1 MVGIL
6 PPIPLLC
13 RLKIVMS
20 STEFL
25 LPNALVR
32 DAAGRATDRFL
43 MAQSRDWDE
52 VQALIRQVYAPYKF
66 KVEPSAAPSTK
77 VHAAQI
83 GTFTLSR
90 LTFGAQLYARVD
102 QATEGKGIALT
113 VLKGHARY
121 SSRSTGD
128 VERRAGESFVVDT
141 SSANVDALVS
151 ADADSLNLVFSH
163 QHMADM
169 YERWYGLPADPTMW
183 QTAFKLDSGNDL
195 LPLIDYAARCA
206 MEKNEQ
212 VAHGLLGRHLE
223 ELIGMHLL
231 SAWRQH
237 TNARTLNDSAAPG
250 YLRLA
255 EDYIMAHLREVPTRE
270 DVARAAGVSV
280 RALTNAFVKMRGQSP
295 MAFQREMRL
304 RGVREEL
311 RQAKGERSV
320 TDIAFGWGFQHSSQ
334 FAKLYW
340 QRFNELPSQTA
351 RRANR

>member
-1 MVGIL
+1 MH
-6 PPIPLLC
+6 
-13 RLKIVMS
+13 

-43 MAQSRDWDE
+43 MAHSRNWDE
-52 VQALIRQVYAPYKF
+52 VQSLIRQLYTPYKF
-66 KVEPSAAPSTK
+66 QVWPSTAPSTT

-83 GTFTLSR
+83 GSFTLSR
-90 LTFGAQLYARVD
+90 LKFGAQLQARVD
-102 QATEGKGIALT
+102 QTTEGKGMALT

-121 SSRSTGD
+121 SSRATGD
-128 VERRAGESFVVDT
+128 VERRAGDSFVVDT
-141 SSANVDALVS
+141 SSANVDAFVS
-151 ADADSLNLVFSH
+151 DDADSLNLVFSH
-163 QHMADM
+163 QHMSDM
-169 YERWYGLPADPTMW
+169 YERWYGMPADPTMW
-183 QTAFKLDSGNDL
+183 QTAFKLDSGKDGL
-195 LPLIDYAARCA
+195 LPLLDYAARCA
-206 MEKNEQ
+206 MEKTEQ
-212 VAHGLLGRHLE
+212 VMHGLLGRHLE

-231 SAWRQH
+231 SSWRQN

-255 EDYIMAHLREVPTRE
+255 EDYMMAHLREVPTRE

-304 RGVREEL
+304 RGVRDEL

-320 TDIAFGWGFQHSSQ
+320 TEIAFSWGFQHSSQ